1 MGLKIKPL
9 LNKVSKNKFIQ
20 EYLKA
25 LGVED
30 INLYLNPD
38 SSCLDNVKSY
48 PNMAEAA
55 NLLFDATQNDYKI
68 GLLVDVDCDGMCS
81 ATIIRT
87 FLNTYYDIDPVI
99 YIRQGKAH
107 GLRASASEDIVEQI
121 KADGIRLMIIPDAG
135 TNDVNECKELLE
147 HRCNTLVLDHHK
159 IEVEN
164 PWAVVINHHLLDK
177 WRGLVTGR
185 IYRSQNVAEPCENLN
200 PLNTAL
206 SGTGVTA
213 KFIQYY
219 CEYYHVDAPY
229 MEDLVAMS
237 IFSDSCS
244 LIPLENRCYA
254 DVGMHRVENEMI
266 KAMLPLA
273 SRYGVNPTGYSWAM
287 IPLIN
292 AICRQEKID
301 DKRKLFDAM
310 SGHGD
315 IDEAIKMC
323 KAAHRLQA
331 DEVKQI
337 MEEVESTLD
346 LSHKVA
352 VGYAKPQDANLIGL
366 VANKFMSKYHKPI
379 ILLRP
384 MNTTTWSGSFRS
396 PVPLNEIINQSG
408 YGKALGHDFA
418 AGVYIKKADLSKLI
432 DYLDTIDFPDEP
444 EIEVTACINAND
456 VNVKMCQMCEDNKEL
471 YGKDIPEP
479 TFFFQGVIYP
489 ENVQMFKKRTTTI
502 KITLDGMDFLMFMAN
517 QDQIDDFTFS
527 GPKLINIVATLSTN
541 TWNNVTTKQGKIK
554 NYSLDKV
561 EEVDET
567 NGNWEDDF

>member
-9 LNKVSKNKFIQ
+9 LNKINKNKFIQ

-38 SSCLDNVKSY
+38 SSCLDDAKFY
-48 PNMAEAA
+48 PNMEKAA
-55 NLLFDATQNDYKI
+55 NLLFNAVTDKYKI

-87 FLNTYYDIDPVI
+87 FLNTYYDIDPVV

-121 KADGIRLMIIPDAG
+121 KAGGIQLMIIPDAG
-135 TNDVNECKELLE
+135 TNDAPECHDLKA
-147 HRCNTLVLDHHK
+147 HGCDTLILDHHK
-159 IEVEN
+159 VEINN
-164 PWAVVINHHLLDK
+164 PDAVIVNHHL
-177 WRGLVTGR
+177 GNG
-185 IYRSQNVAEPCENLN
+185 
-200 PLNTAL
+200 LNTAL

-219 CEYYHVDAPY
+219 CEYYHVDTPY
-229 MEDLVAMS
+229 MNDLVAMS

-254 DVGMHRVENEMI
+254 DIGMNRVENEMI

-273 SRYGVNPTGYSWAM
+273 NRYGVNPTGYSWAM

-337 MEEVESTLD
+337 MEEIEPTLD
-346 LSHKVA
+346 LNHKV
-352 VGYAKPQDANLIGL
+352 VIGYAKPQDANLIGL

-396 PVPLNEIINQSG
+396 PVPLNEIINNSG
-408 YGKALGHDFA
+408 YGRALGHDFA
-418 AGVYIKKADLSKLI
+418 GGVYVKKADLPKLI

-444 EIEVTACINAND
+444 EINVTACLNASD

-471 YGKDIPEP
+471 YGTGVPEP

-489 ENVQMFKKRTTTI
+489 ENIQMFKKRTTTI
-502 KITLDGMDFLMFMAN
+502 KVTLDGMDFLMFMAN

-527 GPKLINIVATLSTN
+527 GPKLVNIVATLSTN

-561 EEVDET
+561 EELDNVADIMNESWK
-567 NGNWEDDF
+567 NDF

>member
-9 LNKVSKNKFIQ
+9 LNKVNKNKFIQ

-38 SSCLDNVKSY
+38 SSCLDDAKSY
-48 PNMAEAA
+48 PNMEKAA
-55 NLLFDATQNDYKI
+55 NLLFKATTNKYKI

-81 ATIIRT
+81 ATIVRT

-107 GLRASASEDIVEQI
+107 GLRASASEDVVEQI
-121 KADGIRLMIIPDAG
+121 KADGIQLMIIPDAG
-135 TNDVNECKELLE
+135 TNDAPECHDLKA
-147 HRCNTLVLDHHK
+147 HGCDTLILDHHK
-159 IEVEN
+159 VEVDN
-164 PWAVVINHHLLDK
+164 PDAVIVNHHLGN
-177 WRGLVTGR
+177 GL
-185 IYRSQNVAEPCENLN
+185 NV
-200 PLNTAL
+200 AL

-219 CEYYHVDAPY
+219 CEYYHVDALY
-229 MEDLVAMS
+229 MDDLVAMS

-315 IDEAIKMC
+315 IEEAIKMC

-337 MEEVESTLD
+337 MEEVEPTLD
-346 LSHKVA
+346 LNHKV
-352 VGYAKPQDANLIGL
+352 VIGYAKPQDANLIGL

-396 PVPLNEIINQSG
+396 PVPLNEIINNSG

-418 AGVYIKKADLSKLI
+418 AGVYVKKADLPKLI

-444 EIEVTACINAND
+444 EIEVTACLDASD

-471 YGKDIPEP
+471 YGTGVPEP
-479 TFFFQGVIYP
+479 TFFFQGIIYP

-502 KITLDGMDFLMFMAN
+502 KVTLDGMDFLMFMAN

-554 NYSLDKV
+554 NYSVDKV
-561 EEVDET
+561 DEVDEM

>member
-1 MGLKIKPL
+1 MGLKVKPL

-30 INLYLNPD
+30 INLYLSPD
-38 SSCLDNVKSY
+38 SSCLDDAKFY
-48 PNMAEAA
+48 PNMEKAA
-55 NLLFDATQNDYKI
+55 NLLFKATTDKYKI

-121 KADGIRLMIIPDAG
+121 KADGIQLMIIPDAG
-135 TNDVNECKELLE
+135 TNDAPECHDLKA
-147 HRCNTLVLDHHK
+147 HGCDTLILDHHK
-159 IEVEN
+159 VEVDN
-164 PWAVVINHHLLDK
+164 PDAVIVNHHL
-177 WRGLVTGR
+177 GNG
-185 IYRSQNVAEPCENLN
+185 
-200 PLNTAL
+200 LNTAL

-229 MEDLVAMS
+229 MDDLVAMS

-254 DVGMHRVENEMI
+254 DVGMHRVENDMI

-273 SRYGVNPTGYSWAM
+273 NRYGVNPTGYSWAM

-301 DKRKLFDAM
+301 NKCKLFDAM

-331 DEVKQI
+331 DEVKQV
-337 MEEVESTLD
+337 MEEVEPTLD
-346 LSHKVA
+346 LNHKVII
-352 VGYAKPQDANLIGL
+352 GYAKPQDANLIGL

-396 PVPLNEIINQSG
+396 PVPLNEIINNSG
-408 YGKALGHDFA
+408 YGRALGHDFA
-418 AGVYIKKADLSKLI
+418 AGVYVKKADLPKLI

-444 EIEVTACINAND
+444 DINVTACLNASD

-471 YGKDIPEP
+471 YGTGVPEP
-479 TFFFQGVIYP
+479 TFFFQGIIYP

-502 KITLDGMDFLMFMAN
+502 KVTLDGMDFLMFMAN

-527 GPKLINIVATLSTN
+527 GPKLVNIVATLSTN

-554 NYSLDKV
+554 NYSLDKI
-561 EEVDET
+561 EAEGFNED
-567 NGNWEDDF
+567 WEDDF

>member
-1 MGLKIKPL
+1 MGLKVKPL
-9 LNKVSKNKFIQ
+9 LNKVNKNKFIQ

-30 INLYLNPD
+30 INLYLDPD
-38 SSCLDNVKSY
+38 SSCLDDAKFY
-48 PNMAEAA
+48 PNMEKAA
-55 NLLFDATQNDYKI
+55 NLLFKATTDKYKI

-81 ATIIRT
+81 ATIVRT
-87 FLNTYYDIDPVI
+87 FLNTYYDIDPAI

-121 KADGIRLMIIPDAG
+121 KADGIQLMIIPDAG
-135 TNDVNECKELLE
+135 TNDAPECHDLKA
-147 HRCNTLVLDHHK
+147 HGCDTLILDHHK
-159 IEVEN
+159 VEINN
-164 PWAVVINHHLLDK
+164 PDAVIVNHHL
-177 WRGLVTGR
+177 GNG
-185 IYRSQNVAEPCENLN
+185 
-200 PLNTAL
+200 LNTAL

-219 CEYYHVDAPY
+219 CEYYHIDVPY
-229 MEDLVAMS
+229 MNDLVAMS

-254 DVGMHRVENEMI
+254 DIGMNRVENEMI

-273 SRYGVNPTGYSWAM
+273 NRYGVNPTGYSWAM

-310 SGHGD
+310 SWHGD
-315 IDEAIKMC
+315 IEEEIKMC

-337 MEEVESTLD
+337 MEEVEPTLD
-346 LSHKVA
+346 LNHKVV

-396 PVPLNEIINQSG
+396 PVPLNEIINNSG

-418 AGVYIKKADLSKLI
+418 AGVYVKKADLPKLI

-444 EIEVTACINAND
+444 EINVTACLNASD
-456 VNVKMCQMCEDNKEL
+456 LNVKMCQMCEDNKEL
-471 YGKDIPEP
+471 YGTGVPEP
-479 TFFFQGVIYP
+479 TFFFQGIIYP

-502 KITLDGMDFLMFMAN
+502 KVTLDGMDFLMFMAN

-527 GPKLINIVATLSTN
+527 GPKLVNIVATLSTN

-554 NYSLDKV
+554 NYSLEKV
-561 EEVDET
+561 EAEGFNED
-567 NGNWEDDF
+567 WEDDF

>member
-30 INLYLNPD
+30 INLYLSPD
-38 SSCLDNVKSY
+38 SSCLDDAKSY
-48 PNMAEAA
+48 PNMEKAA
-55 NLLFDATQNDYKI
+55 NLLFKVTTDKYKI

-81 ATIIRT
+81 ATIVRT

-121 KADGIRLMIIPDAG
+121 KADGIQLMIIPDAG
-135 TNDVNECKELLE
+135 TNDAPECHDLKAHGCDALI
-147 HRCNTLVLDHHK
+147 LDHHK
-159 IEVEN
+159 VEINN
-164 PWAVVINHHLLDK
+164 PDAIIVNHHLGN
-177 WRGLVTGR
+177 GL
-185 IYRSQNVAEPCENLN
+185 NV
-200 PLNTAL
+200 AL

-229 MEDLVAMS
+229 MDDLVAMS

-254 DVGMHRVENEMI
+254 DVGMNRVENEMI

-273 SRYGVNPTGYSWAM
+273 NRYGVNPTGYSWAM

-337 MEEVESTLD
+337 MEEVEPTLD
-346 LSHKVA
+346 LNHKV
-352 VGYAKPQDANLIGL
+352 VIGYAKPQDANLIGL

-396 PVPLNEIINQSG
+396 PVPLNEIINNSG

-418 AGVYIKKADLSKLI
+418 SGVYVKKADLPKLI

-444 EIEVTACINAND
+444 EIEVTACLDASD

-471 YGKDIPEP
+471 YGTGVPEP

-502 KITLDGMDFLMFMAN
+502 KVTLDGMDFLMFMAN

-527 GPKLINIVATLSTN
+527 GPKLVNIVATLSTN
-541 TWNNVTTKQGKIK
+541 TWNNVITKQGKIK
-554 NYSLDKV
+554 NYSLDEVK
-561 EEVDET
+561 EVDGMNE
-567 NGNWEDDF
+567 NWEDDF

>member
-1 MGLKIKPL
+1 MGLKVKPL
-9 LNKVSKNKFIQ
+9 LNKVNKNKFIQ

-38 SSCLDNVKSY
+38 SSCLDDVKSY
-48 PNMAEAA
+48 PNMEKAA
-55 NLLFDATQNDYKI
+55 NLLFNAVTDKYKI

-121 KADGIRLMIIPDAG
+121 KADGIQLMIIPDAG
-135 TNDVNECKELLE
+135 TNDAPECHDLKA
-147 HRCNTLVLDHHK
+147 HGCNTLILDHHK
-159 IEVEN
+159 VEVDN
-164 PWAVVINHHLLDK
+164 PDAVIVNHHLVN
-177 WRGLVTGR
+177 G
-185 IYRSQNVAEPCENLN
+185 
-200 PLNTAL
+200 LNTAL

-229 MEDLVAMS
+229 MDDLVAMS

-244 LIPLENRCYA
+244 LLPLENRCYA
-254 DVGMHRVENEMI
+254 DVGMHRVENDMI

-273 SRYGVNPTGYSWAM
+273 NRYGVNPTGYSWAM

-315 IDEAIKMC
+315 IEEAIKMC
-323 KAAHRLQA
+323 KSAHRLQA

-337 MEEVESTLD
+337 MEEVEPTLD
-346 LSHKVA
+346 LNHKVV

-384 MNTTTWSGSFRS
+384 MNATTWSGSFRS
-396 PVPLNEIINQSG
+396 PVPLNEIINNSG
-408 YGKALGHDFA
+408 YGRALGHDFA
-418 AGVYIKKADLSKLI
+418 AGVYVKKADLPKLI
-432 DYLDTIDFPDEP
+432 NYLDTIDFPDEP
-444 EIEVTACINAND
+444 EINVTACLNASD

-471 YGKDIPEP
+471 YGTGVPEP

-502 KITLDGMDFLMFMAN
+502 KVTLDGMDFLMFMAN

-527 GPKLINIVATLSTN
+527 GPKLVNIVATLSTN

-561 EEVDET
+561 KELDNVADAMNES
-567 NGNWEDDF
+567 WEDDF

>member
-38 SSCLDNVKSY
+38 SSCLDDVKSY
-48 PNMAEAA
+48 PNMEKAA
-55 NLLFDATQNDYKI
+55 NLLFNAVTDKYKI

-121 KADGIRLMIIPDAG
+121 KADGIQLMIIPDAG
-135 TNDVNECKELLE
+135 TNDAPECHDLKA
-147 HRCNTLVLDHHK
+147 HGCDTLILDHHK
-159 IEVEN
+159 VEVDN
-164 PWAVVINHHLLDK
+164 PDAVIVNHHLGN
-177 WRGLVTGR
+177 GL
-185 IYRSQNVAEPCENLN
+185 NV
-200 PLNTAL
+200 AL

-219 CEYYHVDAPY
+219 CEHYHVDTPY
-229 MEDLVAMS
+229 TDDLVAMS

-254 DVGMHRVENEMI
+254 DIGMNRVENEMI

-273 SRYGVNPTGYSWAM
+273 NRYGVNPTGYSWAM

-301 DKRKLFDAM
+301 DKRRLFDAM
-310 SGHGD
+310 SGYGD

-337 MEEVESTLD
+337 MEEVEPTLD
-346 LSHKVA
+346 LNHKVII
-352 VGYAKPQDANLIGL
+352 GYAKPQDANLIGL

-396 PVPLNEIINQSG
+396 PVALNETINNSG
-408 YGKALGHDFA
+408 YGRALGHDFA
-418 AGVYIKKADLSKLI
+418 AGVYVKKADLPKLI

-444 EIEVTACINAND
+444 EINVTACLNASD
-456 VNVKMCQMCEDNKEL
+456 VNVKMCQICEDNKEL
-471 YGKDIPEP
+471 YGTGVPEP
-479 TFFFQGVIYP
+479 TFFFQGIIYP

-502 KITLDGMDFLMFMAN
+502 KVTLDGMDFLMFMAN

-527 GPKLINIVATLSTN
+527 GPKLVNIVATLSTN

-554 NYSLDKV
+554 NYSLEKV
-561 EEVDET
+561 ETEGFNED
-567 NGNWEDDF
+567 WEDDF

>member
-9 LNKVSKNKFIQ
+9 LNKVNKNKFIQ

-38 SSCLDNVKSY
+38 SSCLDDAKFY
-48 PNMAEAA
+48 PNMEKAA
-55 NLLFDATQNDYKI
+55 NLLFNATTDKYKI

-107 GLRASASEDIVEQI
+107 GLRASASEDVVEQI

-135 TNDVNECKELLE
+135 TNDAPECHDLKA
-147 HRCNTLVLDHHK
+147 HGCDTLILDHHK
-159 IEVEN
+159 VEVDN
-164 PWAVVINHHLLDK
+164 PDAVIVNHHL
-177 WRGLVTGR
+177 GNG
-185 IYRSQNVAEPCENLN
+185 
-200 PLNTAL
+200 LNTAL

-213 KFIQYY
+213 KFVQYY

-229 MEDLVAMS
+229 MDDLVAMS

-254 DVGMHRVENEMI
+254 DVGMHRVENDMI

-273 SRYGVNPTGYSWAM
+273 NRYGVNPTGYSWAM

-301 DKRKLFDAM
+301 DKRRLFDAM

-315 IDEAIKMC
+315 IEEAIKMC
-323 KAAHRLQA
+323 KSAHRLQA

-337 MEEVESTLD
+337 MEEVEPTLD
-346 LSHKVA
+346 LNHKVA

-396 PVPLNEIINQSG
+396 PVPLNEIINNSG
-408 YGKALGHDFA
+408 YGRALGHDFA
-418 AGVYIKKADLSKLI
+418 AGVYVKKADLPKLI

-444 EIEVTACINAND
+444 EIEVTACLDASD

-471 YGKDIPEP
+471 YGTGVPEP
-479 TFFFQGVIYP
+479 TFFFQGIIYP

-502 KITLDGMDFLMFMAN
+502 KVALDGMDFLMFMAN

-527 GPKLINIVATLSTN
+527 GPKLVNIVATLSTN

-554 NYSLDKV
+554 NYSLDRVKELDNV
-561 EEVDET
+561 ADAMNES
-567 NGNWEDDF
+567 WEDDF

>member
-38 SSCLDNVKSY
+38 SSCLDDAKFY
-48 PNMAEAA
+48 PNMEKAA
-55 NLLFDATQNDYKI
+55 NLLFKATTDKYKI

-81 ATIIRT
+81 ATIVRT
-87 FLNTYYDIDPVI
+87 FLNTYYDVDPVI

-107 GLRASASEDIVEQI
+107 GLRASASEDIAEQI

-135 TNDVNECKELLE
+135 TNDAPECHDLKA
-147 HRCNTLVLDHHK
+147 HGCNTLILDHHK
-159 IEVEN
+159 VEINN
-164 PWAVVINHHLLDK
+164 PDAVIVNHHLGN
-177 WRGLVTGR
+177 GL
-185 IYRSQNVAEPCENLN
+185 NV
-200 PLNTAL
+200 AL

-229 MEDLVAMS
+229 MDDLVAMS

-244 LIPLENRCYA
+244 LISLENRCYA
-254 DVGMHRVENEMI
+254 DVGMHRVENDMI

-315 IDEAIKMC
+315 IEEAIKMC

-331 DEVKQI
+331 EEVKQI
-337 MEEVESTLD
+337 MEEVEPTLD
-346 LSHKVA
+346 LNHKVV

-384 MNTTTWSGSFRS
+384 MNATTWSGSFRS
-396 PVPLNEIINQSG
+396 PVPLNEIINNSG

-418 AGVYIKKADLSKLI
+418 AGVYVKKADLPKLI

-444 EIEVTACINAND
+444 EINVTACLNASD

-471 YGKDIPEP
+471 YGTSVPEP
-479 TFFFQGVIYP
+479 TFFFQGIIYS
-489 ENVQMFKKRTTTI
+489 ENVQIFKKRTTTI
-502 KITLDGMDFLMFMAN
+502 KVTLDGMDFLMFMAN

-561 EEVDET
+561 EDEAL
-567 NGNWEDDF
+567 NENWEDDF

>member
-1 MGLKIKPL
+1 MGLKVKPL

-38 SSCLDNVKSY
+38 SSCLDDAKSY
-48 PNMAEAA
+48 PNMEKAA
-55 NLLFDATQNDYKI
+55 NLLFNAVTDKYKI

-121 KADGIRLMIIPDAG
+121 KADGIQLMIIPDAG
-135 TNDVNECKELLE
+135 TNDAPECHDLKA
-147 HRCNTLVLDHHK
+147 HGCDTLILDHHK
-159 IEVEN
+159 VEVDN
-164 PWAVVINHHLLDK
+164 PDAVIVNHHLGN
-177 WRGLVTGR
+177 GL
-185 IYRSQNVAEPCENLN
+185 NV
-200 PLNTAL
+200 AL

-229 MEDLVAMS
+229 MADLVAMS

-254 DVGMHRVENEMI
+254 DIGMNRVENEMI

-301 DKRKLFDAM
+301 DKRRLFDAM

-337 MEEVESTLD
+337 MEEVEPTLD
-346 LSHKVA
+346 LNHKV
-352 VGYAKPQDANLIGL
+352 VIGYAKPQDANLIGL

-396 PVPLNEIINQSG
+396 PVALNEIINNSG
-408 YGKALGHDFA
+408 YGRALGHDFA
-418 AGVYIKKADLSKLI
+418 AGVYVKKADLPKLI

-444 EIEVTACINAND
+444 EINVTACLDASD

-471 YGKDIPEP
+471 YGTGVPEP

-502 KITLDGMDFLMFMAN
+502 KVTLDGMDFLMFMAN

-561 EEVDET
+561 KAEGFNED
-567 NGNWEDDF
+567 WKDDF

>member
-9 LNKVSKNKFIQ
+9 LNKVNKNKFIQ

-38 SSCLDNVKSY
+38 SSCLDDVKSY
-48 PNMAEAA
+48 PNIEKAA
-55 NLLFDATQNDYKI
+55 NLLFKATTDKYKI

-107 GLRASASEDIVEQI
+107 GLRASASEDIAEQI
-121 KADGIRLMIIPDAG
+121 KADGIQLMIIPDAG
-135 TNDVNECKELLE
+135 TNDAPECHDLKA
-147 HRCNTLVLDHHK
+147 HGCNTLILDHHK
-159 IEVEN
+159 VEINN
-164 PWAVVINHHLLDK
+164 PDAIIVNHHL
-177 WRGLVTGR
+177 GNG
-185 IYRSQNVAEPCENLN
+185 
-200 PLNTAL
+200 LNTAL

-229 MEDLVAMS
+229 TDDLVAMS

-244 LIPLENRCYA
+244 LLPLENRCYA
-254 DVGMHRVENEMI
+254 DVGMHRVENDMI

-273 SRYGVNPTGYSWAM
+273 NRYGVNPTGYSWAM

-301 DKRKLFDAM
+301 DKRRLFDAM

-337 MEEVESTLD
+337 MEEVEPTLD
-346 LSHKVA
+346 LNHKV
-352 VGYAKPQDANLIGL
+352 VIGYAKPQDANLIGL

-396 PVPLNEIINQSG
+396 PVPLNEIINNSG
-408 YGKALGHDFA
+408 YGRALGHDFA
-418 AGVYIKKADLSKLI
+418 AGVYVKKADLPKLI

-444 EIEVTACINAND
+444 EINVTACLDASD

-471 YGKDIPEP
+471 YGTGVPEP

-502 KITLDGMDFLMFMAN
+502 KVTLDGMDFLMFMAN

-527 GPKLINIVATLSTN
+527 GPKLVNIVATLSTN

-561 EEVDET
+561 EAEALNE
-567 NGNWEDDF
+567 NWEDDF

>member
-9 LNKVSKNKFIQ
+9 LNKVNKNKFIQ

-38 SSCLDNVKSY
+38 SSCLDDVKSY
-48 PNMAEAA
+48 PNMEKAA
-55 NLLFDATQNDYKI
+55 NLLFKATTDKYKI

-81 ATIIRT
+81 ATIVRT

-121 KADGIRLMIIPDAG
+121 KADGIQLMIIPDAG
-135 TNDVNECKELLE
+135 TNDAPECHDLKA
-147 HRCNTLVLDHHK
+147 HGCDTLILDHHK
-159 IEVEN
+159 VEVDN
-164 PWAVVINHHLLDK
+164 PDAVIVNHHLGN
-177 WRGLVTGR
+177 GL
-185 IYRSQNVAEPCENLN
+185 NV
-200 PLNTAL
+200 AL

-229 MEDLVAMS
+229 MDDLVAMS

-244 LIPLENRCYA
+244 LISLENRCYA
-254 DVGMHRVENEMI
+254 DIGMNRVENEMI

-273 SRYGVNPTGYSWAM
+273 NRYGVNPTGYSWAM

-310 SGHGD
+310 SEHGD

-323 KAAHRLQA
+323 KSAHRLQA

-337 MEEVESTLD
+337 MEEIEPTLD
-346 LSHKVA
+346 LNHKVV

-384 MNTTTWSGSFRS
+384 MNATTWSGSFRS
-396 PVPLNEIINQSG
+396 PVPLNEIINNSG
-408 YGKALGHDFA
+408 YGRALGHDFA
-418 AGVYIKKADLSKLI
+418 AGVYVKKADLPKLI

-444 EIEVTACINAND
+444 EINVTACLDASD

-471 YGKDIPEP
+471 YGTGVPEP

-527 GPKLINIVATLSTN
+527 GPKMINIVATLSTN

-561 EEVDET
+561 EVEAFNED
-567 NGNWEDDF
+567 WEDDF

>member
-9 LNKVSKNKFIQ
+9 LNKVNKNKFIQ

-38 SSCLDNVKSY
+38 SSCLDDVKSY
-48 PNMAEAA
+48 PNMEKAA
-55 NLLFDATQNDYKI
+55 NLLCKAIINERKI

-81 ATIIRT
+81 ATIVRT
-87 FLNTYYDIDPVI
+87 FLNTYYDIDPAI

-121 KADGIRLMIIPDAG
+121 KADGIQLMIIPDAG
-135 TNDVNECKELLE
+135 TNDAPECHDLKA
-147 HRCNTLVLDHHK
+147 HGCDTLILDHHK
-159 IEVEN
+159 VEINN
-164 PWAVVINHHLLDK
+164 PDAVIVNHHL
-177 WRGLVTGR
+177 GNG
-185 IYRSQNVAEPCENLN
+185 
-200 PLNTAL
+200 LNTAL

-219 CEYYHVDAPY
+219 CEYYHIDVPY
-229 MEDLVAMS
+229 MNDLVAMS

-254 DVGMHRVENEMI
+254 DIGMNHVENEMI
-266 KAMLPLA
+266 KAILPLA
-273 SRYGVNPTGYSWAM
+273 NRYGVNPTGYSWAM

-301 DKRKLFDAM
+301 DKRRLFDAM

-323 KAAHRLQA
+323 KSAHRLQA

-337 MEEVESTLD
+337 MEEIEPTLD
-346 LSHKVA
+346 LNHKVA

-384 MNTTTWSGSFRS
+384 MNATTWSGSFRS
-396 PVPLNEIINQSG
+396 PVPLNEIINNSG

-418 AGVYIKKADLSKLI
+418 AGVYVKKADLPKLI

-444 EIEVTACINAND
+444 EINVTACLNASD

-471 YGKDIPEP
+471 YGTGVPEP
-479 TFFFQGVIYP
+479 TFFFQGIIYP

-502 KITLDGMDFLMFMAN
+502 KVTLDGMDFLMFMAN

-527 GPKLINIVATLSTN
+527 GPKLVNIVATLSTN

-554 NYSLDKV
+554 NYSLEKV
-561 EEVDET
+561 ETEGFNED
-567 NGNWEDDF
+567 WEDDF

>member
-9 LNKVSKNKFIQ
+9 LNKVNKNKFIQ

-38 SSCLDNVKSY
+38 SSCLDDAKFY
-48 PNMAEAA
+48 PNIEKAA
-55 NLLFDATQNDYKI
+55 NLLFKATTDKYKI

-81 ATIIRT
+81 ATIVRT

-121 KADGIRLMIIPDAG
+121 KADDIRLMIIPDAG
-135 TNDVNECKELLE
+135 TNDAPECHDLKA
-147 HRCNTLVLDHHK
+147 HGCDTLILDHHK
-159 IEVEN
+159 VEVDN
-164 PWAVVINHHLLDK
+164 PDAVIVNHHLGN
-177 WRGLVTGR
+177 GL
-185 IYRSQNVAEPCENLN
+185 NV
-200 PLNTAL
+200 AL

-219 CEYYHVDAPY
+219 CEYYHVDALY
-229 MEDLVAMS
+229 MDDLVAMS

-315 IDEAIKMC
+315 IEEAIKMC
-323 KAAHRLQA
+323 KSAHRLQA

-337 MEEVESTLD
+337 MEEVEPTLD
-346 LSHKVA
+346 LNHKVV

-396 PVPLNEIINQSG
+396 PVPLNEIINNSG
-408 YGKALGHDFA
+408 YGRALGHDFA
-418 AGVYIKKADLSKLI
+418 AGVYVKKADLPKLI

-444 EIEVTACINAND
+444 EINVTACLNASD

-471 YGKDIPEP
+471 YGTGVPEP
-479 TFFFQGVIYP
+479 TFFFQGIIYP

-502 KITLDGMDFLMFMAN
+502 KVTLDGMDFLMFMAN

-527 GPKLINIVATLSTN
+527 VPKLVNIVATLSTN
-541 TWNNVTTKQGKIK
+541 TWNNVTSKQGKIK
-554 NYSLDKV
+554 NYSVDKV
-561 EEVDET
+561 DEVDEM

>member
-38 SSCLDNVKSY
+38 SSCLDDAKSY
-48 PNMAEAA
+48 PNMEKAA
-55 NLLFDATQNDYKI
+55 NLLFKATTDKYKI

-121 KADGIRLMIIPDAG
+121 KADGIQLMIIPDAG
-135 TNDVNECKELLE
+135 TNDAPECHDLKA
-147 HRCNTLVLDHHK
+147 HGCDTLILDHHK
-159 IEVEN
+159 VEINN
-164 PWAVVINHHLLDK
+164 PDAVIVNHHL
-177 WRGLVTGR
+177 GNG
-185 IYRSQNVAEPCENLN
+185 
-200 PLNTAL
+200 LNTAL

-229 MEDLVAMS
+229 MDDLVAMS
-237 IFSDSCS
+237 IFSDSCD

-254 DVGMHRVENEMI
+254 DIGMHRVENDMI

-273 SRYGVNPTGYSWAM
+273 NRYGVNPTGYSWAM

-301 DKRKLFDAM
+301 NKRKLFDAI

-337 MEEVESTLD
+337 MEEIEPTLD

-396 PVPLNEIINQSG
+396 PVPLNEIINNSG

-418 AGVYIKKADLSKLI
+418 SGVYVKKADLPKLI
-432 DYLDTIDFPDEP
+432 DYLDTIDFSDEP
-444 EIEVTACINAND
+444 EINVTACLNASD

-471 YGKDIPEP
+471 YGTGVPEP

-502 KITLDGMDFLMFMAN
+502 KVTLDGMDFLMFMAN

-527 GPKLINIVATLSTN
+527 GPKMVDIVATLSTN

-561 EEVDET
+561 EDKDESEES
-567 NGNWEDDF
+567 WMDDF

>member
-1 MGLKIKPL
+1 MKIKPL
-9 LNKVSKNKFIQ
+9 LNKVNKNKFIQ

-38 SSCLDNVKSY
+38 SSCLDDAKSY
-48 PNMAEAA
+48 PNMEKAA
-55 NLLFDATQNDYKI
+55 NLLFKATTDKYKI

-121 KADGIRLMIIPDAG
+121 KADGIQLMIIPDAG
-135 TNDVNECKELLE
+135 TNDAPECHDLKA
-147 HRCNTLVLDHHK
+147 HGCDTLILDHHK
-159 IEVEN
+159 VEVDN
-164 PWAVVINHHLLDK
+164 PDAVIVNHHLSN
-177 WRGLVTGR
+177 GL
-185 IYRSQNVAEPCENLN
+185 NV
-200 PLNTAL
+200 AL

-219 CEYYHVDAPY
+219 CEHYHVDAPY
-229 MEDLVAMS
+229 MDDLVAMS

-254 DVGMHRVENEMI
+254 DVGMHRVENDMI

-273 SRYGVNPTGYSWAM
+273 NRYGVNPTGYSWAM

-323 KAAHRLQA
+323 KSAHRLQA

-337 MEEVESTLD
+337 MEEVEPTLD
-346 LSHKVA
+346 LNHKVA

-384 MNTTTWSGSFRS
+384 MNATTWSGSFRS
-396 PVPLNEIINQSG
+396 PVALNEIINNSG
-408 YGKALGHDFA
+408 YGRALGHDFA
-418 AGVYIKKADLSKLI
+418 AGVYVKKADLPKLI

-444 EIEVTACINAND
+444 EINVTACLNASD

-471 YGKDIPEP
+471 YGTGVPEP

-502 KITLDGMDFLMFMAN
+502 KVTLDGMDFLMFMAN

-527 GPKLINIVATLSTN
+527 GPKMVDIVATLSTN

-561 EEVDET
+561 KELDNVADALNES
-567 NGNWEDDF
+567 WEDDF

>member
-38 SSCLDNVKSY
+38 SSCLDDEKSY
-48 PNMAEAA
+48 PNMEKAA
-55 NLLFDATQNDYKI
+55 NLLFNAVTDKYKI

-121 KADGIRLMIIPDAG
+121 KADDIQLMIIPDAG
-135 TNDVNECKELLE
+135 TNDAPECHDLKA
-147 HRCNTLVLDHHK
+147 HGCDTLILDHHK
-159 IEVEN
+159 VEVDN
-164 PWAVVINHHLLDK
+164 PDAVIVNHHLGD
-177 WRGLVTGR
+177 G
-185 IYRSQNVAEPCENLN
+185 
-200 PLNTAL
+200 LNTAL

-229 MEDLVAMS
+229 MDDLVAMS

-244 LIPLENRCYA
+244 LLPLENRCYA
-254 DVGMHRVENEMI
+254 DVGMHRVENDMI
-266 KAMLPLA
+266 KAMLSLA
-273 SRYGVNPTGYSWAM
+273 NRYGVNPTGYSWAM

-337 MEEVESTLD
+337 MEEVEPTLD
-346 LSHKVA
+346 LNHKVA

-396 PVPLNEIINQSG
+396 PVALNEIINNSG
-408 YGKALGHDFA
+408 YGRALGHDFA
-418 AGVYIKKADLSKLI
+418 AGVYVKKADLPKLI

-444 EIEVTACINAND
+444 EIEVTACFDASD

-471 YGKDIPEP
+471 YGTGVPEP

-502 KITLDGMDFLMFMAN
+502 KVTLDGMDFLMFMAN

-527 GPKLINIVATLSTN
+527 GPKLVNIVATLSTN

-554 NYSLDKV
+554 NYSVDKV
-561 EEVDET
+561 EDKDESEES
-567 NGNWEDDF
+567 WMDDF

>member
-1 MGLKIKPL
+1 MGLKVKPL
-9 LNKVSKNKFIQ
+9 LNKVNKNKFIQ

-30 INLYLNPD
+30 INLYLNPN
-38 SSCLDNVKSY
+38 SSCLDDAKFY
-48 PNMAEAA
+48 PNMEKAA
-55 NLLFDATQNDYKI
+55 NLLFKATTNKYKI

-81 ATIIRT
+81 ATIVRT

-121 KADGIRLMIIPDAG
+121 KADDIQLMIIPDAG
-135 TNDVNECKELLE
+135 TNDAPECHDLKA
-147 HRCNTLVLDHHK
+147 HGCDTLILDHHK
-159 IEVEN
+159 VEINN
-164 PWAVVINHHLLDK
+164 PDAVIVNHHLNN
-177 WRGLVTGR
+177 G
-185 IYRSQNVAEPCENLN
+185 
-200 PLNTAL
+200 LNTAL

-229 MEDLVAMS
+229 MDDLVAMS

-244 LIPLENRCYA
+244 LLPLENRCYA
-254 DVGMHRVENEMI
+254 DIGMNRVENDMI

-273 SRYGVNPTGYSWAM
+273 NRYGVNPTGYSWAM

-337 MEEVESTLD
+337 MEEVEPTLD
-346 LSHKVA
+346 LNHKVV

-396 PVPLNEIINQSG
+396 PVPLNEIINNSG
-408 YGKALGHDFA
+408 YGRALGHDFA
-418 AGVYIKKADLSKLI
+418 AGVYVKKADLPKLI

-444 EIEVTACINAND
+444 EINVTACLNASD

-471 YGKDIPEP
+471 YGTGVPEP
-479 TFFFQGVIYP
+479 TFFFQGIIYP

-502 KITLDGMDFLMFMAN
+502 KVTLDGMDFLMFMAN

-527 GPKLINIVATLSTN
+527 GPKLVNIVATLSTN

-561 EEVDET
+561 EAEVFNED
-567 NGNWEDDF
+567 WEDDF

>member
-9 LNKVSKNKFIQ
+9 LNKVNKNKFIQ

-38 SSCLDNVKSY
+38 SSCLDDAKFY
-48 PNMAEAA
+48 PNMEKAA
-55 NLLFDATQNDYKI
+55 NLLFNAVTDKYKI

-87 FLNTYYDIDPVI
+87 FLNTYYDIDLVV

-121 KADGIRLMIIPDAG
+121 KADGIQLMIIPDAG
-135 TNDVNECKELLE
+135 TNDALECHDLKA
-147 HRCNTLVLDHHK
+147 HGCNTLILDHHK
-159 IEVEN
+159 VEVDN
-164 PWAVVINHHLLDK
+164 PDAVIVNHHL
-177 WRGLVTGR
+177 GNG
-185 IYRSQNVAEPCENLN
+185 
-200 PLNTAL
+200 LNTAL

-229 MEDLVAMS
+229 MDDLVAMS

-244 LIPLENRCYA
+244 LISLENRCYA

-273 SRYGVNPTGYSWAM
+273 NRYGVNPTGYSWAM

-337 MEEVESTLD
+337 MEEVEPTLD
-346 LSHKVA
+346 LNHKVV

-384 MNTTTWSGSFRS
+384 MNATTWSGSFRS
-396 PVPLNEIINQSG
+396 PVPLNEIINNSG
-408 YGKALGHDFA
+408 YGRALGHDFA
-418 AGVYIKKADLSKLI
+418 AGVYVKKADLPKLI

-444 EIEVTACINAND
+444 EINVTACLNASD

-471 YGKDIPEP
+471 YGTGVPEP
-479 TFFFQGVIYP
+479 TFFFQGIIYP

-502 KITLDGMDFLMFMAN
+502 KVTLDGMDFLMFMAN
-517 QDQIDDFTFS
+517 QDQIDDFTFNV
-527 GPKLINIVATLSTN
+527 PKLINIVATLSTN

-554 NYSLDKV
+554 NYSLEKV
-561 EEVDET
+561 KELDNVADAMNES
-567 NGNWEDDF
+567 WEDDF

>member
-9 LNKVSKNKFIQ
+9 LNKVNKNKFIQ

-38 SSCLDNVKSY
+38 SSCLDDEKSY
-48 PNMAEAA
+48 PNMEKAA
-55 NLLFDATQNDYKI
+55 NLLFNAVTDKYKI

-107 GLRASASEDIVEQI
+107 GLRASASEDVVEQI
-121 KADGIRLMIIPDAG
+121 KADDIQLMIIPDAG
-135 TNDVNECKELLE
+135 TNDAPECHDLKV
-147 HRCNTLVLDHHK
+147 HGCDTLILDHHK
-159 IEVEN
+159 VEVDN
-164 PWAVVINHHLLDK
+164 PDAVIVNHHL
-177 WRGLVTGR
+177 GNG
-185 IYRSQNVAEPCENLN
+185 
-200 PLNTAL
+200 LNTAL

-219 CEYYHVDAPY
+219 CEYYHVDTPY
-229 MEDLVAMS
+229 MDDLVAMS
-237 IFSDSCS
+237 IFSDSCD
-244 LIPLENRCYA
+244 LISLENRCYA

-301 DKRKLFDAM
+301 DKCKLFDAM

-323 KAAHRLQA
+323 KSAHRLQA

-337 MEEVESTLD
+337 MEEVEPTLD
-346 LSHKVA
+346 LNHKVA

-396 PVPLNEIINQSG
+396 PVPLNEIINNSG

-418 AGVYIKKADLSKLI
+418 AGVYVKKADLPKLI

-444 EIEVTACINAND
+444 EINVTACLNASD

-471 YGKDIPEP
+471 YGTGVPEP

-502 KITLDGMDFLMFMAN
+502 KVTLDGMDFLMFMAN

-527 GPKLINIVATLSTN
+527 GTKLVNIVATLSTN

-561 EEVDET
+561 KEVDGT
-567 NGNWEDDF
+567 NENWKDDF

>member
-38 SSCLDNVKSY
+38 SSCLDDVKSY
-48 PNMAEAA
+48 PNMEKAA
-55 NLLFDATQNDYKI
+55 NLLFNAVTDKYKI

-121 KADGIRLMIIPDAG
+121 KADGIQLMIIPDAG
-135 TNDVNECKELLE
+135 TNDAPECHDLKA
-147 HRCNTLVLDHHK
+147 HGCDTLILDHHK
-159 IEVEN
+159 VEVDN
-164 PWAVVINHHLLDK
+164 PDAVIVNHHLGN
-177 WRGLVTGR
+177 GL
-185 IYRSQNVAEPCENLN
+185 NV
-200 PLNTAL
+200 AL

-219 CEYYHVDAPY
+219 CEHYHVDTPY
-229 MEDLVAMS
+229 TDDLVAMS

-254 DVGMHRVENEMI
+254 DIGMNRVENEMI
-266 KAMLPLA
+266 KAMLSLA
-273 SRYGVNPTGYSWAM
+273 NRYGVNPTGYSWAM

-323 KAAHRLQA
+323 KSAHRLQA

-337 MEEVESTLD
+337 MEEIEPTLD
-346 LSHKVA
+346 LNHKVA

-396 PVPLNEIINQSG
+396 PVPLNEIINNSG

-418 AGVYIKKADLSKLI
+418 AGVYVKKADLPKLI
-432 DYLDTIDFPDEP
+432 DYLDTIDFPNEP
-444 EIEVTACINAND
+444 EIEVTACLNASD

-471 YGKDIPEP
+471 YGTGVPEP
-479 TFFFQGVIYP
+479 TFFFQGIIYP

-502 KITLDGMDFLMFMAN
+502 KVTLDGMDFLMFMAN

-527 GPKLINIVATLSTN
+527 GPKLVDIVATLSTN

-561 EEVDET
+561 EEVDGT
-567 NGNWEDDF
+567 NENWKDDF

>member
-1 MGLKIKPL
+1 MKVKPL
-9 LNKVSKNKFIQ
+9 LSKINPSTFI
-20 EYLKA
+20 EDYLQA
-25 LGVED
+25 HGVEQTG
-30 INLYLNPD
+30 LYLNPEEG
-38 SSCLDNVKSY
+38 CLDNPRFY
-48 PNMAEAA
+48 PNMDKGAE
-55 NLLFDATQNDYKI
+55 LLKQAVDDDWKI

-81 ATIIRT
+81 ATIVRQ
-87 FLNTYYDIDPVI
+87 FLNTQYNIDPVI
-99 YIRQGKAH
+99 YIRKGKAH

-121 KADGIRLMIIPDAG
+121 KVDGIQLMIIPDAG
-135 TNDVNECKELLE
+135 TNDAPECHDLKA
-147 HRCNTLVLDHHK
+147 HGCNTLILDHHK
-159 IEVEN
+159 VEVDN
-164 PWAVVINHHLLDK
+164 PDAVIVNHHL
-177 WRGLVTGR
+177 GNG
-185 IYRSQNVAEPCENLN
+185 
-200 PLNTAL
+200 LNTAL

-213 KFIQYY
+213 KFIEYY

-229 MEDLVAMS
+229 MNDLVAMS

-254 DVGMHRVENEMI
+254 DIGMHRVENDMI

-273 SRYGVNPTGYSWAM
+273 NRYGVNPTGYSWAM

-301 DKRKLFDAM
+301 DKRRLFDAM

-323 KAAHRLQA
+323 KSAHRLQA

-337 MEEVESTLD
+337 MEEVEPTLD
-346 LSHKVA
+346 LNHKVV

-396 PVPLNEIINQSG
+396 PVPLNEIINNSG
-408 YGKALGHDFA
+408 YGRALGHDFA
-418 AGVYIKKADLSKLI
+418 AGAYVKKADLPKLI

-444 EIEVTACINAND
+444 EIEVTACLDASD

-471 YGKDIPEP
+471 YGTGVPEP
-479 TFFFQGVIYP
+479 TFFFQGIIYP

-502 KITLDGMDFLMFMAN
+502 KVTLDGMDFLMFMAN

-527 GPKLINIVATLSTN
+527 GPKLVNIVATLSTN

-554 NYSLDKV
+554 NYSLDRVK
-561 EEVDET
+561 DET
-567 NGNWEDDF
+567 DGNWEDDF

>member
-38 SSCLDNVKSY
+38 SSCLDDAKSY
-48 PNMAEAA
+48 PNMEKAA
-55 NLLFDATQNDYKI
+55 NLLFKATMDKYKI

-121 KADGIRLMIIPDAG
+121 KADGIQLMIIPDAG
-135 TNDVNECKELLE
+135 TNDAPECHDLKA
-147 HRCNTLVLDHHK
+147 HGCDTLILDHHK
-159 IEVEN
+159 VEVDN
-164 PWAVVINHHLLDK
+164 PNTVIVNHHLGN
-177 WRGLVTGR
+177 GL
-185 IYRSQNVAEPCENLN
+185 NV
-200 PLNTAL
+200 AL

-219 CEYYHVDAPY
+219 CEYYHVDTPY
-229 MEDLVAMS
+229 MDDLIAMS

-244 LIPLENRCYA
+244 LLPLENRCYA
-254 DVGMHRVENEMI
+254 DVGMHRVENDMI

-273 SRYGVNPTGYSWAM
+273 NRYGVNPTGYSWAM

-315 IDEAIKMC
+315 IEEAIKMC
-323 KAAHRLQA
+323 KSAHRLQA

-337 MEEVESTLD
+337 MEEVEPTLD
-346 LSHKVA
+346 LNHKVV

-396 PVPLNEIINQSG
+396 PVPLNEIINNSG
-408 YGKALGHDFA
+408 YGRALGHDFA
-418 AGVYIKKADLSKLI
+418 AGVYVKKADLPKLI

-444 EIEVTACINAND
+444 EINVTACLNASD

-471 YGKDIPEP
+471 YGTGVPEP
-479 TFFFQGVIYP
+479 TFFFQGIIYP

-502 KITLDGMDFLMFMAN
+502 KVTLDGMDFLMFMAN

-527 GPKLINIVATLSTN
+527 GPKMINIVATLSTN

-554 NYSLDKV
+554 NYSLDEV
-561 EEVDET
+561 EDKDESEES
-567 NGNWEDDF
+567 WMDDF

>member
-9 LNKVSKNKFIQ
+9 LKKVNKNKFIK
-20 EYLKA
+20 EYLKV

-38 SSCLDNVKSY
+38 VSCLDDVKSY

-55 NLLFDATQNDYKI
+55 NLLSTSIQNEYKI

-87 FLNTYYDIDPVI
+87 FLNTYYDIDPII

-121 KADGIRLMIIPDAG
+121 KADGIQLMIIPDAG
-135 TNDVNECKELLE
+135 TNDAPECHDLKA
-147 HRCNTLVLDHHK
+147 HGCDTLILDHHK
-159 IEVEN
+159 VEVDN
-164 PWAVVINHHLLDK
+164 PDAVIVNHHL
-177 WRGLVTGR
+177 GNG
-185 IYRSQNVAEPCENLN
+185 
-200 PLNTAL
+200 LNTAL

-229 MEDLVAMS
+229 MDDLVAMS

-273 SRYGVNPTGYSWAM
+273 DRYGVNPTGYSWAM

-331 DEVKQI
+331 DEVKQL
-337 MEEVESTLD
+337 MEEIEPTLD
-346 LSHKVA
+346 LNHKVA

-418 AGVYIKKADLSKLI
+418 AGVYVKKADLPKLI

-444 EIEVTACINAND
+444 EINVTACLNASD

-471 YGKDIPEP
+471 YGTGVPEP

-502 KITLDGMDFLMFMAN
+502 KVTLDGMDFLMFMAN

-527 GPKLINIVATLSTN
+527 GPKLVNIVATLSTN

-554 NYSLDKV
+554 NYSLDKIKELDNV
-561 EEVDET
+561 ADAMNES
-567 NGNWEDDF
+567 WEDAF

>member
-38 SSCLDNVKSY
+38 SSCLDDVKSY
-48 PNMAEAA
+48 PNMEKAA
-55 NLLFDATQNDYKI
+55 NLLFNAVTDKYKI

-81 ATIIRT
+81 ATIVRT

-121 KADGIRLMIIPDAG
+121 KADGIQLMIIPDAG
-135 TNDVNECKELLE
+135 TNDAPECHDLKV
-147 HRCNTLVLDHHK
+147 HGCDTLILDHHK
-159 IEVEN
+159 VEINN
-164 PWAVVINHHLLDK
+164 PDAVIVNHHLGN
-177 WRGLVTGR
+177 GL
-185 IYRSQNVAEPCENLN
+185 NV
-200 PLNTAL
+200 AL

-229 MEDLVAMS
+229 MDDLVAMS

-244 LIPLENRCYA
+244 LISLENRCYA
-254 DVGMHRVENEMI
+254 DVGMHCVENDMI

-273 SRYGVNPTGYSWAM
+273 NRYGVNPTGYSWAM

-301 DKRKLFDAM
+301 DKRRLFDAM
-310 SGHGD
+310 SGHGN

-323 KAAHRLQA
+323 KSAHRLQA

-337 MEEVESTLD
+337 MEEVEPTLD
-346 LSHKVA
+346 LNHKVV

-396 PVPLNEIINQSG
+396 PVPLNEIINNSG
-408 YGKALGHDFA
+408 YGRALGHDFA
-418 AGVYIKKADLSKLI
+418 AGVYVKKADLPKLI

-444 EIEVTACINAND
+444 EIEVTACLDASD

-471 YGKDIPEP
+471 YGTGVPEP
-479 TFFFQGVIYP
+479 TFFFQGIIYP

-502 KITLDGMDFLMFMAN
+502 KVTLDGMDFLMFMAN

-527 GPKLINIVATLSTN
+527 GPKLVNIVATLSTN

-554 NYSLDKV
+554 NYSLDKLRD
-561 EEVDET
+561 EVFNED
-567 NGNWEDDF
+567 WEDDF

>member
-9 LNKVSKNKFIQ
+9 LNKVNKNKFIQ

-38 SSCLDNVKSY
+38 SSCLDDVKSY
-48 PNMAEAA
+48 PNMEKAT
-55 NLLFDATQNDYKI
+55 NLLFNATTDKYKI

-121 KADGIRLMIIPDAG
+121 KADGIQLMIIPDAG
-135 TNDVNECKELLE
+135 TNDAPECHDLKA
-147 HRCNTLVLDHHK
+147 HGCDTLILDHHK
-159 IEVEN
+159 VEVDN
-164 PWAVVINHHLLDK
+164 PDAVIVNHHLGD
-177 WRGLVTGR
+177 G
-185 IYRSQNVAEPCENLN
+185 
-200 PLNTAL
+200 LNTAL

-219 CEYYHVDAPY
+219 CLHIGLDIPY
-229 MEDLVAMS
+229 MDDLVAMS

-273 SRYGVNPTGYSWAM
+273 DRYGVNPTGYSWAM

-301 DKRKLFDAM
+301 DKRRLFDAM

-337 MEEVESTLD
+337 MEEIEPTLD
-346 LSHKVA
+346 LNHKVA

-418 AGVYIKKADLSKLI
+418 AGVYVKKADLPKLI

-444 EIEVTACINAND
+444 EIEVTACINTND
-456 VNVKMCQMCEDNKEL
+456 VNVKMCQTCEDNKEL
-471 YGKDIPEP
+471 YGTGVPEP
-479 TFFFQGVIYP
+479 TFFFQGIIYP

-502 KITLDGMDFLMFMAN
+502 KVTLDGMDFLMFMAN
-517 QDQIDDFTFS
+517 QDQIDDFTFNV
-527 GPKLINIVATLSTN
+527 PKLVNIVATLSTN

-561 EEVDET
+561 EAEAFNED
-567 NGNWEDDF
+567 WKDDF

>member
-1 MGLKIKPL
+1 MGLKVKPL
-9 LNKVSKNKFIQ
+9 LNKVNKNKFIQ

-38 SSCLDNVKSY
+38 SSCLDDAKFY
-48 PNMAEAA
+48 PNIEKAA
-55 NLLFDATQNDYKI
+55 NLLFKATTDKYKI

-121 KADGIRLMIIPDAG
+121 KADGIQLMIIPDAG
-135 TNDVNECKELLE
+135 TNDAPECHDLKA
-147 HRCNTLVLDHHK
+147 HGCNTLILDHHK
-159 IEVEN
+159 VEVDN
-164 PWAVVINHHLLDK
+164 PDAVIVNHHLGD
-177 WRGLVTGR
+177 G
-185 IYRSQNVAEPCENLN
+185 
-200 PLNTAL
+200 LNTAL

-229 MEDLVAMS
+229 MDDLVAMS

-254 DVGMHRVENEMI
+254 DIGMNHVENEMI

-273 SRYGVNPTGYSWAM
+273 NRYGVNPTGYSWAM

-301 DKRKLFDAM
+301 DKRRLFDAM

-323 KAAHRLQA
+323 KSAHRLQA

-337 MEEVESTLD
+337 MEEIEPTLD
-346 LSHKVA
+346 LNHKVA

-366 VANKFMSKYHKPI
+366 VANKFMSKYRKPI

-396 PVPLNEIINQSG
+396 PVPLNEIINNSG
-408 YGKALGHDFA
+408 YGRALGHDFA
-418 AGVYIKKADLSKLI
+418 GGVYVKKADLPKLI

-444 EIEVTACINAND
+444 EIEVTACLDASD

-471 YGKDIPEP
+471 YGTGVPEP

-502 KITLDGMDFLMFMAN
+502 KVTLDGMDFLMFMAN

-527 GPKLINIVATLSTN
+527 GPKLVNIVATLSTN

-561 EEVDET
+561 EAEGFNED
-567 NGNWEDDF
+567 WEDDF

>member
-9 LNKVSKNKFIQ
+9 LNKVNKNKFIQ

-38 SSCLDNVKSY
+38 SSCLDDAKFY
-48 PNMAEAA
+48 PNMEKAA
-55 NLLFDATQNDYKI
+55 NLLFKATTDKYKI

-87 FLNTYYDIDPVI
+87 FLNTYYDVDPVI

-121 KADGIRLMIIPDAG
+121 KANGIQLMIIPDAG
-135 TNDVNECKELLE
+135 TNDAPECHDLKANG
-147 HRCNTLVLDHHK
+147 CNTLILDHHK
-159 IEVEN
+159 VEINN
-164 PWAVVINHHLLDK
+164 PDAVIVNHHLGN
-177 WRGLVTGR
+177 GL
-185 IYRSQNVAEPCENLN
+185 NV
-200 PLNTAL
+200 AL

-219 CEYYHVDAPY
+219 CEHYHVDAPY
-229 MEDLVAMS
+229 MNDLVAMS

-254 DVGMHRVENEMI
+254 DVGMHRVENNMI

-273 SRYGVNPTGYSWAM
+273 NRYGVNPTGYSWAM

-323 KAAHRLQA
+323 KSAHRLQA

-337 MEEVESTLD
+337 MEEVEPTLD
-346 LSHKVA
+346 LNHKV
-352 VGYAKPQDANLIGL
+352 VIGYAKPQDANLIGL

-384 MNTTTWSGSFRS
+384 MNATTWSGSFRS
-396 PVPLNEIINQSG
+396 PVPLNEIINNSG
-408 YGKALGHDFA
+408 YGRALGHDFA
-418 AGVYIKKADLSKLI
+418 AGVYVKKADLPKLI

-444 EIEVTACINAND
+444 EINVTACLNASD

-471 YGKDIPEP
+471 YGTGVPEP
-479 TFFFQGVIYP
+479 TFFFQGIIYP

-502 KITLDGMDFLMFMAN
+502 KVTLDGMDFLMFMAN
-517 QDQIDDFTFS
+517 QDQIDDFTFN

-561 EEVDET
+561 ETEGFNED
-567 NGNWEDDF
+567 WEDDF

>member
-9 LNKVSKNKFIQ
+9 LNKVNKNKFIQ

-38 SSCLDNVKSY
+38 SSCLDDAKFY
-48 PNMAEAA
+48 PNMEKAA
-55 NLLFDATQNDYKI
+55 NLLFKATTDKYKI

-121 KADGIRLMIIPDAG
+121 KADGIQLMIIPDAG
-135 TNDVNECKELLE
+135 TNDAPECHDLKA
-147 HRCNTLVLDHHK
+147 HGCNVLILDHHK
-159 IEVEN
+159 VEINN
-164 PWAVVINHHLLDK
+164 PDAIIVNHHL
-177 WRGLVTGR
+177 GNG
-185 IYRSQNVAEPCENLN
+185 
-200 PLNTAL
+200 LNTAL

-219 CEYYHVDAPY
+219 CEYYHVDTPY
-229 MEDLVAMS
+229 MNDLVAMS
-237 IFSDSCS
+237 IFSDSCD

-254 DVGMHRVENEMI
+254 DVGMHRVENDMI

-273 SRYGVNPTGYSWAM
+273 NRYGVNPTGYSWAM

-315 IDEAIKMC
+315 IEEAIKMC

-337 MEEVESTLD
+337 MEEVEPTLD
-346 LSHKVA
+346 LNHKVII
-352 VGYAKPQDANLIGL
+352 GYAKPQDANLIGL

-384 MNTTTWSGSFRS
+384 MNATTWSGSFRS
-396 PVPLNEIINQSG
+396 PVPLNEIINNSG

-418 AGVYIKKADLSKLI
+418 AGVYVKKADLPKLI

-444 EIEVTACINAND
+444 EINVTACLNASD

-471 YGKDIPEP
+471 YGTGVPEP
-479 TFFFQGVIYP
+479 TFFFQGIIYP
-489 ENVQMFKKRTTTI
+489 ENVHMFKKRTTTI
-502 KITLDGMDFLMFMAN
+502 KVTLDGMDFLMFMAN

-527 GPKLINIVATLSTN
+527 GPKLVNIVATLSTN
-541 TWNNVTTKQGKIK
+541 TWNNVTSKQGKIK

-561 EEVDET
+561 EEVDGT
-567 NGNWEDDF
+567 NENWKDDF

>member
-9 LNKVSKNKFIQ
+9 LNKINKNKFIQ

-30 INLYLNPD
+30 ISLYLNPD
-38 SSCLDNVKSY
+38 SSCLDDAKFY
-48 PNMAEAA
+48 PNMEKAA
-55 NLLFDATQNDYKI
+55 NLLFKATMDKYKI

-121 KADGIRLMIIPDAG
+121 KVDGIQLMIIPDAG
-135 TNDVNECKELLE
+135 TNDAPECHDLKA
-147 HRCNTLVLDHHK
+147 HGCNVLILDHHK
-159 IEVEN
+159 VEINN
-164 PWAVVINHHLLDK
+164 PDAIIVNHHL
-177 WRGLVTGR
+177 GNG
-185 IYRSQNVAEPCENLN
+185 
-200 PLNTAL
+200 LNTAL

-219 CEYYHVDAPY
+219 CEYYHVDTPY
-229 MEDLVAMS
+229 MNDLVAMS

-273 SRYGVNPTGYSWAM
+273 NRYGVNPTGYSWAM

-323 KAAHRLQA
+323 KSAHRLQA

-337 MEEVESTLD
+337 MEEVEPTLD
-346 LSHKVA
+346 LNHKVV

-396 PVPLNEIINQSG
+396 PMPLNEIINNSG
-408 YGKALGHDFA
+408 YGRALGHDFA
-418 AGVYIKKADLSKLI
+418 AGVYVKKADLPKLI

-444 EIEVTACINAND
+444 EINVTACLEASD

-471 YGKDIPEP
+471 YGTGVPEP
-479 TFFFQGVIYP
+479 TFFFQGIIYP

-502 KITLDGMDFLMFMAN
+502 KVTLDGMDFLMFMAN

-527 GPKLINIVATLSTN
+527 GPKMVDIVATLSTN
-541 TWNNVTTKQGKIK
+541 TWNNVTSKQGKIK
-554 NYSLDKV
+554 NYSVDKV
-561 EEVDET
+561 EDKDESEES
-567 NGNWEDDF
+567 WMDDF

>member
-1 MGLKIKPL
+1 MGLKVKPL
-9 LNKVSKNKFIQ
+9 LNKVNKNKFIQ

-38 SSCLDNVKSY
+38 SSCLDDVKSY
-48 PNMAEAA
+48 PNMEKAA
-55 NLLFDATQNDYKI
+55 NLLFNAVTDKYKI

-81 ATIIRT
+81 ATIVRT

-121 KADGIRLMIIPDAG
+121 KADDIQLMIIPDAG
-135 TNDVNECKELLE
+135 TNDAPECHDLKA
-147 HRCNTLVLDHHK
+147 HGCDTLILDHHK
-159 IEVEN
+159 VEVDN
-164 PWAVVINHHLLDK
+164 PDAVIVNHHLGD
-177 WRGLVTGR
+177 G
-185 IYRSQNVAEPCENLN
+185 
-200 PLNTAL
+200 LNTAL

-219 CEYYHVDAPY
+219 CEYYHVDAPD
-229 MEDLVAMS
+229 MDDLVAMS

-254 DVGMHRVENEMI
+254 DIGMNRVENEMI

-273 SRYGVNPTGYSWAM
+273 NRYGVNPTGYSWAM

-323 KAAHRLQA
+323 KSAHRLQA

-337 MEEVESTLD
+337 MEEVEPTLD
-346 LSHKVA
+346 LNHKVA

-396 PVPLNEIINQSG
+396 PVALNEIINNSG
-408 YGKALGHDFA
+408 YGRALGHDFA
-418 AGVYIKKADLSKLI
+418 AGVYVKKADLPKLI

-444 EIEVTACINAND
+444 EIEVTACLNASD

-471 YGKDIPEP
+471 YGTSVPEP

-489 ENVQMFKKRTTTI
+489 ENIQMFKKRTTTI
-502 KITLDGMDFLMFMAN
+502 KVTLDGMDFLMFMAN

-561 EEVDET
+561 KELDNVADALNE
-567 NGNWEDDF
+567 NWEEDF

>member
-38 SSCLDNVKSY
+38 SSCLDDVKSY
-48 PNMAEAA
+48 PNMEKAA
-55 NLLFDATQNDYKI
+55 NLLFNAVTDKYKI

-121 KADGIRLMIIPDAG
+121 KADGIQLMIIPDAG
-135 TNDVNECKELLE
+135 TNDAPECHDLKA
-147 HRCNTLVLDHHK
+147 HGCDTLILDHHK
-159 IEVEN
+159 VEVDN
-164 PWAVVINHHLLDK
+164 PDAVIVNHHL
-177 WRGLVTGR
+177 GNG
-185 IYRSQNVAEPCENLN
+185 
-200 PLNTAL
+200 LNTAL

-229 MEDLVAMS
+229 MDDLVAMS

-244 LIPLENRCYA
+244 LISLENRCYA
-254 DVGMHRVENEMI
+254 DIGMNRVENEMI

-301 DKRKLFDAM
+301 DKRRLFDAM

-315 IDEAIKMC
+315 IEEAIKMC
-323 KAAHRLQA
+323 KSAHRLQA

-337 MEEVESTLD
+337 MEEVEPTLD
-346 LSHKVA
+346 LNHKVA

-396 PVPLNEIINQSG
+396 PVPLNEIINNSG
-408 YGKALGHDFA
+408 YGRALGHDFA
-418 AGVYIKKADLSKLI
+418 AGVYVKKADLPKLI

-444 EIEVTACINAND
+444 EIEVTACFDASD

-471 YGKDIPEP
+471 YGTGVPEP
-479 TFFFQGVIYP
+479 TFFFQGIIYP

-502 KITLDGMDFLMFMAN
+502 KVTLDGMDFLMFMAN

-527 GPKLINIVATLSTN
+527 GPKLVNIVATLSTN
-541 TWNNVTTKQGKIK
+541 TWNNVTSKQGKIK

-561 EEVDET
+561 EELDNVADAMNES
-567 NGNWEDDF
+567 WEDDF

>member
-9 LNKVSKNKFIQ
+9 LNKVNKNKFIQ

-38 SSCLDNVKSY
+38 SSCLDDAKSY
-48 PNMAEAA
+48 PNMEKTA
-55 NLLFDATQNDYKI
+55 NLLFNATTDKYKI

-121 KADGIRLMIIPDAG
+121 KADGIQLMIIPDAG
-135 TNDVNECKELLE
+135 TNDAPECHDLKAHGCDVLI
-147 HRCNTLVLDHHK
+147 LDHHK
-159 IEVEN
+159 VEINN
-164 PWAVVINHHLLDK
+164 PDAVIVNHHLSN
-177 WRGLVTGR
+177 G
-185 IYRSQNVAEPCENLN
+185 
-200 PLNTAL
+200 LNTAL

-213 KFIQYY
+213 KFVQYY

-229 MEDLVAMS
+229 MDDLIAMS

-244 LIPLENRCYA
+244 LISLENRCYT
-254 DVGMHRVENEMI
+254 DVGMHRVENDMI

-315 IDEAIKMC
+315 IDEAIKIC

-337 MEEVESTLD
+337 MEEVEPTLD
-346 LSHKVA
+346 LNHKVV

-396 PVPLNEIINQSG
+396 PVPLNEIINNSG

-418 AGVYIKKADLSKLI
+418 AGVYVKKADLPKLI
-432 DYLDTIDFPDEP
+432 NYLDTIDFPDEP
-444 EIEVTACINAND
+444 EIEVTACLNASD

-471 YGKDIPEP
+471 YGTGVPEP
-479 TFFFQGVIYP
+479 TFFFQGIIYP

-502 KITLDGMDFLMFMAN
+502 KVTLDGMDFLMFMAN

-527 GPKLINIVATLSTN
+527 GPKMVNIVATLSTN
-541 TWNNVTTKQGKIK
+541 TWNNATTKQGKIK

-561 EEVDET
+561 EEVNEMD
-567 NGNWEDDF
+567 GDWEDDF

>member
-1 MGLKIKPL
+1 MGLKVKPL

-38 SSCLDNVKSY
+38 SSCLDDAKSY
-48 PNMAEAA
+48 PNMEKAA
-55 NLLFDATQNDYKI
+55 NLLFKATTNKYKI

-81 ATIIRT
+81 ATIVRT

-121 KADGIRLMIIPDAG
+121 KADGIQLMIIPDAG
-135 TNDVNECKELLE
+135 TNDAPECHDLKA
-147 HRCNTLVLDHHK
+147 HGCNTLILDHHK
-159 IEVEN
+159 VEVDN
-164 PWAVVINHHLLDK
+164 PDAVIVNHHL
-177 WRGLVTGR
+177 GNG
-185 IYRSQNVAEPCENLN
+185 
-200 PLNTAL
+200 LNTAL

-229 MEDLVAMS
+229 MDDLVAMS

-244 LIPLENRCYA
+244 LISLENRCYA
-254 DVGMHRVENEMI
+254 DIGMNRVENEMI

-273 SRYGVNPTGYSWAM
+273 NRYGVNPTGYSWAM

-301 DKRKLFDAM
+301 DKRRLFDAM

-337 MEEVESTLD
+337 MEEVEPTLD
-346 LSHKVA
+346 LNHKVA

-384 MNTTTWSGSFRS
+384 MNATTWSGSFRS
-396 PVPLNEIINQSG
+396 PVPLNEIINNSG
-408 YGKALGHDFA
+408 YGRALGHDFA
-418 AGVYIKKADLSKLI
+418 AGVYVKKADLPKLI

-444 EIEVTACINAND
+444 EINVTACLNAND

-471 YGKDIPEP
+471 YGTGVPEP
-479 TFFFQGVIYP
+479 TFFFQGIIYP

-502 KITLDGMDFLMFMAN
+502 KVTLDGMDFLMFMAN

-527 GPKLINIVATLSTN
+527 GQKMVNIVATLSTN

-561 EEVDET
+561 EVEAFNED
-567 NGNWEDDF
+567 WEDDF

>member
-9 LNKVSKNKFIQ
+9 LNKINKNKFIQ

-38 SSCLDNVKSY
+38 SSCLDDAKSY
-48 PNMAEAA
+48 PNIEKAA
-55 NLLFDATQNDYKI
+55 NLLFKATTDKYKI

-107 GLRASASEDIVEQI
+107 GLHASASEDIVEQI
-121 KADGIRLMIIPDAG
+121 KADGIQLMIIPDAG
-135 TNDVNECKELLE
+135 TNDAPECHDLKA
-147 HRCNTLVLDHHK
+147 HGCDTLILDHHK
-159 IEVEN
+159 VEVDN
-164 PWAVVINHHLLDK
+164 PDAVIVNHHLGN
-177 WRGLVTGR
+177 GL
-185 IYRSQNVAEPCENLN
+185 NV
-200 PLNTAL
+200 AL

-213 KFIQYY
+213 KFVQYY

-229 MEDLVAMS
+229 MNDLVAMS

-254 DVGMHRVENEMI
+254 NIGMHRVENEMI

-273 SRYGVNPTGYSWAM
+273 NRYGVNPTGYSWAM

-337 MEEVESTLD
+337 MEEVEPTLD
-346 LSHKVA
+346 LNHKVA

-384 MNTTTWSGSFRS
+384 MNATTWSGSFRS
-396 PVPLNEIINQSG
+396 PVPLNEIINNSG
-408 YGKALGHDFA
+408 YGRALGHDFA
-418 AGVYIKKADLSKLI
+418 AGVYVKKADLPKLI
-432 DYLDTIDFPDEP
+432 NYLDTIDFPDEP
-444 EIEVTACINAND
+444 EINVTACLNASD

-471 YGKDIPEP
+471 YGTGVPEP
-479 TFFFQGVIYP
+479 TFFFQGIIYP

-502 KITLDGMDFLMFMAN
+502 KVTLDGMDFLMFMAN

-527 GPKLINIVATLSTN
+527 GPKLVNIVATLSTN

-561 EEVDET
+561 KELDNVADAINES
-567 NGNWEDDF
+567 WEDDF

>member
-9 LNKVSKNKFIQ
+9 LNTVNKNKFIQ

-38 SSCLDNVKSY
+38 SSCLDDVKSY
-48 PNMAEAA
+48 PNMEKAA
-55 NLLFDATQNDYKI
+55 NLLFKATTDKYKI

-81 ATIIRT
+81 ATIVRT

-121 KADGIRLMIIPDAG
+121 KADGIQLMIIPDAG
-135 TNDVNECKELLE
+135 TNDAPECHDLKA
-147 HRCNTLVLDHHK
+147 HGCDTLILDHHK
-159 IEVEN
+159 VEVDN
-164 PWAVVINHHLLDK
+164 PDAVIVNHHLGN
-177 WRGLVTGR
+177 GL
-185 IYRSQNVAEPCENLN
+185 NV
-200 PLNTAL
+200 AL

-229 MEDLVAMS
+229 MDDLVAMS

-244 LIPLENRCYA
+244 LISLENRCYA
-254 DVGMHRVENEMI
+254 DIGMNRVENEMI

-273 SRYGVNPTGYSWAM
+273 NRYGVNPTGYSWAM

-310 SGHGD
+310 SEHGD

-323 KAAHRLQA
+323 KSAHRLQA

-337 MEEVESTLD
+337 MEEIEPTLD
-346 LSHKVA
+346 LNHKVV

-384 MNTTTWSGSFRS
+384 MNATTWSGSFRS
-396 PVPLNEIINQSG
+396 PVPLNEIINNSG
-408 YGKALGHDFA
+408 YGRALGHDFA
-418 AGVYIKKADLSKLI
+418 AGVYVKKADLPKLI

-444 EIEVTACINAND
+444 EINVTACLDASD

-471 YGKDIPEP
+471 YGTGVPEP

-527 GPKLINIVATLSTN
+527 GPKMINIVATLSTN

-561 EEVDET
+561 EVEAFNED
-567 NGNWEDDF
+567 WEDDF

>member
-9 LNKVSKNKFIQ
+9 LNKVNKNKFIQ

-30 INLYLNPD
+30 INLYLSPD
-38 SSCLDNVKSY
+38 SSCFDDVKSY
-48 PNMAEAA
+48 PNIEKAA
-55 NLLFDATQNDYKI
+55 NLLFKATTDKYKI

-81 ATIIRT
+81 ATIVRT

-121 KADGIRLMIIPDAG
+121 KADGIQLMIIPDAG
-135 TNDVNECKELLE
+135 TNDAPECHDLKA
-147 HRCNTLVLDHHK
+147 HGCNTLILDHHK
-159 IEVEN
+159 VEVDN
-164 PWAVVINHHLLDK
+164 PDAVIVNHHLGN
-177 WRGLVTGR
+177 GL
-185 IYRSQNVAEPCENLN
+185 NV
-200 PLNTAL
+200 AL

-229 MEDLVAMS
+229 MDDLVAMS

-254 DVGMHRVENEMI
+254 DVGMHRVENDMI

-273 SRYGVNPTGYSWAM
+273 NRYGVNPTGYSWAM

-301 DKRKLFDAM
+301 DKRRLFDAM

-323 KAAHRLQA
+323 KAAHMLQA

-337 MEEVESTLD
+337 MEEVEPTLD
-346 LSHKVA
+346 LNHKV
-352 VGYAKPQDANLIGL
+352 VIGYAKPQDANLIGL

-396 PVPLNEIINQSG
+396 PVPLNEIINNSG

-418 AGVYIKKADLSKLI
+418 AGVYVKKADLPKLI

-444 EIEVTACINAND
+444 EINVTACLNASD

-471 YGKDIPEP
+471 YGTGVPEP

-502 KITLDGMDFLMFMAN
+502 KVTLDGMDFLMFMAN

-527 GPKLINIVATLSTN
+527 GTKLVNIVATLSTN
-541 TWNNVTTKQGKIK
+541 TWNNVTSKQGKIK
-554 NYSLDKV
+554 NYSVDKV
-561 EEVDET
+561 DEVDEM

>member
-30 INLYLNPD
+30 INLYLNPNV
-38 SSCLDNVKSY
+38 SCLDDAKFY
-48 PNMAEAA
+48 PNMEKAA
-55 NLLFDATQNDYKI
+55 NLLFNATTDKYKI

-121 KADGIRLMIIPDAG
+121 KADGIQLMIIPDAG
-135 TNDVNECKELLE
+135 TNDAPECHDLKA
-147 HRCNTLVLDHHK
+147 HGCDTLILDHHK
-159 IEVEN
+159 VEVN
-164 PWAVVINHHLLDK
+164 NLDAVIVNHHL
-177 WRGLVTGR
+177 GNG
-185 IYRSQNVAEPCENLN
+185 
-200 PLNTAL
+200 LNTAL

-219 CEYYHVDAPY
+219 CEYYHVDTPY
-229 MEDLVAMS
+229 MDDLVAMS

-254 DVGMHRVENEMI
+254 DIGMNRVENDMI

-273 SRYGVNPTGYSWAM
+273 NRYGVNPTGYSWAM

-301 DKRKLFDAM
+301 DKRRLFDAM
-310 SGHGD
+310 SSHGD

-323 KAAHRLQA
+323 KSAHRLQA

-337 MEEVESTLD
+337 MEEIEPTLD

-396 PVPLNEIINQSG
+396 PVPLNEIINNSG
-408 YGKALGHDFA
+408 YGRALGHDFA
-418 AGVYIKKADLSKLI
+418 GGVYVKKADLPKLI

-444 EIEVTACINAND
+444 EINVTACLNASD

-471 YGKDIPEP
+471 YGTGVPEP
-479 TFFFQGVIYP
+479 TFFFQGIIYP

-502 KITLDGMDFLMFMAN
+502 KVTLDGMDFLMFMAN

-554 NYSLDKV
+554 NYSVDKV
-561 EEVDET
+561 EAEGFNED
-567 NGNWEDDF
+567 WEDDF

>member
-1 MGLKIKPL
+1 MGLKVKPL

-38 SSCLDNVKSY
+38 SSCLDDAKSY
-48 PNMAEAA
+48 PNMEKAA
-55 NLLFDATQNDYKI
+55 NLLFNAVTDKYKI

-121 KADGIRLMIIPDAG
+121 KADGIQLMIIPDAG
-135 TNDVNECKELLE
+135 TNDAPECHDLKA
-147 HRCNTLVLDHHK
+147 HGCDTLILDHHK
-159 IEVEN
+159 VEVDN
-164 PWAVVINHHLLDK
+164 PDAVIVNHHL
-177 WRGLVTGR
+177 GNG
-185 IYRSQNVAEPCENLN
+185 
-200 PLNTAL
+200 LNTAL

-229 MEDLVAMS
+229 MDDLVAMS

-254 DVGMHRVENEMI
+254 DIGMNRVENEMI

-273 SRYGVNPTGYSWAM
+273 NRYGVNPTGYSWAM

-301 DKRKLFDAM
+301 DKRRLFDAM

-337 MEEVESTLD
+337 MEEVEPTLD
-346 LSHKVA
+346 LNHKVA

-384 MNTTTWSGSFRS
+384 MNATTWSGSFRS
-396 PVPLNEIINQSG
+396 PVPLNEIINNSG
-408 YGKALGHDFA
+408 YGRALGHDFA
-418 AGVYIKKADLSKLI
+418 AGVYVKKADLPKLI

-444 EIEVTACINAND
+444 EINVTACLNAND

-471 YGKDIPEP
+471 YGTGVPEP
-479 TFFFQGVIYP
+479 TFFFQGIIYP

-502 KITLDGMDFLMFMAN
+502 KVTLDGMDFLMFMAN

-527 GPKLINIVATLSTN
+527 GQKMVDIVATLSTN

-561 EEVDET
+561 EAEGFNED
-567 NGNWEDDF
+567 WEDDF